1 MIKKNFEQQLT
12 FSFVLN
18 FQEGYGIGDD
28 EYSLAIDGC
37 RQLMWYNA
45 VSVNQNEFERCWLPG
60 DIIGSLLGILSFYL
74 FIQGFDS
81 KGGRLNL

>member
-1 MIKKNFEQQLT
+1 MIRKNFEQQLT

-60 DIIGSLLGILSFYL
+60 DIIGSLLGILTFYL

-81 KGGRLNL
+81 KG